1 MQTSAPSTTWSS
13 VASSADGSKVVAVDS
28 GADADGAIYSL
39 QFPIPP
45 PPPQASP
52 RLRISASGGS
62 LGVSWLV
69 PSTSFALEQSLDL
82 GSPNWTDVPTRP
94 RLNFTNLHYQLALSP
109 SLGRGYYRLK
119 QP

>member
-1 MQTSAPSTTWSS
+1 
-13 VASSADGSKVVAVDS
+13 
-28 GADADGAIYSL
+28 
-39 QFPIPP
+39 
-45 PPPQASP
+45 
-52 RLRISASGGS
+52 
-62 LGVSWLV
+62 V